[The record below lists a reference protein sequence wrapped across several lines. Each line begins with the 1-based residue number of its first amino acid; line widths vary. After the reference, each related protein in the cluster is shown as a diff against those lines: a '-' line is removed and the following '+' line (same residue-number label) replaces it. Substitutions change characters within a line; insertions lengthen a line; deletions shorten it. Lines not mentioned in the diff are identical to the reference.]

1 MKNGIFMA
9 IVLAVWGFLKLVF
22 KLLKSVIQ
30 VLSSLIVFL
39 GLYIPL
45 FYVFFGLILL
55 ATTDFTFGGTGTDQM
70 LYYIGLG
77 LCCVASAII
86 TIRNLLI
93 RPISSVFAAFRKEDA
108 PARSRSYRDRDDEY
122 DRKRRYAFED
132 EGTQRAEYRRRDGAC
147 FYREED
153 DYAYDGP
160 SYRDRSFYQK
170 RNERFPEDRVDGYTS
185 VREKYSSHS
194 SDMSYRETDRNIGAE
209 RPLIYYSKRRPGV
222 LVKEYSDRFELF
234 SEDRNGQR
242 YLGTEYKED

>member
-93 RPISSVFAAFRKEDA
+93 RPISSVFAAFRKENV
-108 PARSRSYRDRDDEY
+108 PTRSRPYRDRDDEY
-122 DRKRRYAFED
+122 DHRRRYAYED
-132 EGTQRAEYRRRDGAC
+132 EETQKAEY
-147 FYREED
+147 
-153 DYAYDGP
+153 
-160 SYRDRSFYQK
+160 
-170 RNERFPEDRVDGYTS
+170 
-185 VREKYSSHS
+185 
-194 SDMSYRETDRNIGAE
+194 
-209 RPLIYYSKRRPGV
+209 
-222 LVKEYSDRFELF
+222 
-234 SEDRNGQR
+234 
-242 YLGTEYKED
+242 

>member
-108 PARSRSYRDRDDEY
+108 PTRSRAYRDRDDEY
-122 DRKRRYAFED
+122 DRRRRYAFED

-153 DYAYDGP
+153 DFAYDGP
-160 SYRDRSFYQK
+160 SSRDRSSYQQ
-170 RNERFPEDRVDGYTS
+170 RNERFSDDRNDDHAP
-185 VREKYSSHS
+185 VRERYSAPADVHYPESGS
-194 SDMSYRETDRNIGAE
+194 NFGVE

-234 SEDRNGQR
+234 SEDRDGRR